1 MNAVIRL
8 AKPED
13 RIGWERLRS
22 QLWPECPLERH
33 RLEIEQLLAGSGV
46 VALASTE
53 EELVGFVE
61 VSARVDHVEGTTSV
75 PVAYLEGW
83 YVAEKFRG
91 RGIGR
96 ALLAFAEKWAT
107 EHGYRELASDAE
119 IANASSIRLH
129 KIAGFREVGRS
140 VHFVKSL
147 TQVERQNPTTDE
159 H

>member
-1 MNAVIRL
+1 MNATLRI

-13 RIGWERLRS
+13 RTGWEQLRF

-46 VALASTE
+46 VALASVGK
-53 EELVGFVE
+53 ELVGFAE
-61 VSARVDHVEGTTSV
+61 VSTRVDHVEGTTSA

-91 RGIGR
+91 QGIGR
-96 ALLAFAEKWAT
+96 ALLAFAEKWAAD
-107 EHGYRELASDAE
+107 HGIQELASDAE
-119 IANASSIRLH
+119 LTNADSIRLH
-129 KIAGFREVGRS
+129 KTAGFREVGRS

-147 TQVERQNPTTDE
+147 SRE
-159 H
+159 

>member
-1 MNAVIRL
+1 MNATLRI

-13 RIGWERLRS
+13 RKGWEQLRS

-46 VALASTE
+46 VALASAGK
-53 EELVGFVE
+53 ELVGFVE
-61 VSARVDHVEGTTSV
+61 VSMRVDHVEGTTSA

-91 RGIGR
+91 QGIGR
-96 ALLAFAEKWAT
+96 ALLAFAEKWAADQ
-107 EHGYRELASDAE
+107 GFQELASDAE
-119 IANASSIRLH
+119 LANTHSIRLH
-129 KIAGFREVGRS
+129 KIAGFQEVGRS

-147 TQVERQNPTTDE
+147 SRK
-159 H
+159 